1 MVAYSISAALES
13 KLFDHVVVSS
23 TSGTVGDIAIE
34 AGAEYHERPVR
45 LASNDTT
52 MYAAVH
58 DVLAARYYADKV
70 ELFDSICM
78 IYACAPFLTAERL
91 CEGHE
96 YLSKGFEFV
105 FPVVR
110 SAPVERALYED
121 SHGMQPRLPYEFSM
135 DSRLYP
141 PAFHPAEG
149 WWWATCA
156 AFAAHGG
163 WWGDR
168 NKGVRVPEAELQV
181 IDTEEDWADAERRY
195 KAMEGLMNG
204 KED

>member
-1 MVAYSISAALES
+1 MVAYSIAAALES

-23 TSGTVGDIAIE
+23 SSRAVGDIAIE
-34 AGAEYHERPVR
+34 AGAEYHERPVK

-52 MYAAVH
+52 MYAVVH
-58 DVLAARYYADKV
+58 DVLTRYSGEG
-70 ELFDSICM
+70 ELFDNVCM
-78 IYACAPFLTAERL
+78 LYACAPFLTAERL

-96 YLSKGFEFV
+96 YLSKGYEFV

-110 SAPVERALYED
+110 TAPVERALYED
-121 SHGMQPRLPYEFSM
+121 RHGMRPRFPYEFSM

-141 PAFHPAEG
+141 PCFHPAEG
-149 WWWATCA
+149 WWWASGVA
-156 AFAAHGG
+156 LAIHGG

-168 NKGVRVPEAELQV
+168 NKGVRVPEAELQA

-195 KAMEGLMNG
+195 EAR
-204 KED
+204 